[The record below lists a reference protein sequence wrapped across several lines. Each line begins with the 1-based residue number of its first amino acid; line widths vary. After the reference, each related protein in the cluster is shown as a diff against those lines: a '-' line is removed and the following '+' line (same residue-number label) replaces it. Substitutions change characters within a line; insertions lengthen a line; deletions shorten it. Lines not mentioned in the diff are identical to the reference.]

1 MRANEAAMD
10 QFERGMDR
18 FDSGR
23 TPAARDHFRAA
34 HSLQPENPMFRSYY
48 GMSLGLVERRF
59 TEALELCQ
67 SAAKQQFFD
76 PAVYH
81 NLARIHLS
89 FGFKSEGIRYL
100 KRGLMIDPSNRAI
113 AGDLKRLGVRRP
125 AVLPVLPRRHLLNR
139 LLGRIRSRFAQRPAA
154 SAHAARG

>member
-1 MRANEAAMD
+1 MRALE
-10 QFERGMDR
+10 
-18 FDSGR
+18 
-23 TPAARDHFRAA
+23 AARDHFERGIDELEADRPPAAHDHFRAA
-34 HSLQPENPMFRSYY
+34 YSLQPENPEFRSYY

-100 KRGLMIDPSNRAI
+100 KRGLMIDPANRAI
-113 AGDLKRLGVRRP
+113 ASELNCLGKRRP
-125 AVLPVLPRRHLLNR
+125 PVLRLLRRQHPVNR
-139 LLGRIRSRFAQRPAA
+139 WLGRIRSRFEQCAAAPA
-154 SAHAARG
+154 SLRRG

>member
-1 MRANEAAMD
+1 MRAL
-10 QFERGMDR
+10 G
-18 FDSGR
+18 
-23 TPAARDHFRAA
+23 AARDHFERGVDKLEAGRPEAALDHFRAA
-34 HSLQPENPMFRSYY
+34 YSLQPENPEFRSYY

-100 KRGLMIDPSNRAI
+100 KRGLMIDPAHREI
-113 AGDLKRLGVRRP
+113 ASELNSLGKRRP
-125 AVLPVLPRRHLLNR
+125 PVLPLLRREHPVNR
-139 LLGRIRSRFAQRPAA
+139 LLGRIRSRFEQRAA
-154 SAHAARG
+154 APVSLLRG